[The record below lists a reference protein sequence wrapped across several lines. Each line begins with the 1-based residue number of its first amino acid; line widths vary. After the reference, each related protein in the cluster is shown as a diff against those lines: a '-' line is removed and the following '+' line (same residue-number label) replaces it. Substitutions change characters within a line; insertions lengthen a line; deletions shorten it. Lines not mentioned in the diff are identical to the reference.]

1 MVASRTPGLSLGSSK
16 ARGRAGETE
25 GKPGLQRAA
34 LQGAEKEEGQH
45 GGAGV
50 LLMEGEASKQCVA
63 RPATGEEVVTRGSQE
78 TPPSSGL
85 WNLGTRLPLG

>member
-25 GKPGLQRAA
+25 GKLGLQRAA

-45 GGAGV
+45 GGAVV

-63 RPATGEEVVTRGSQE
+63 RPATGRRWSQE
-78 TPPSSGL
+78 EARRPLPHLGSGT
-85 WNLGTRLPLG
+85 WVPGCP